1 MNIITLNLIFI
12 LIVLVGTRFQIIGF
26 VGGWFVGFGF
36 IVWSV
41 LVVVGGVV
49 GVVGW
54 FVVFGGG
61 FVCGFVEGGKGG
73 VFVMGEGI
81 VRLDPDWSFWKMD

>member
-36 IVWSV
+36 IV
-41 LVVVGGVV
+41 
-49 GVVGW
+49 
-54 FVVFGGG
+54 
-61 FVCGFVEGGKGG
+61 
-73 VFVMGEGI
+73 
-81 VRLDPDWSFWKMD
+81 